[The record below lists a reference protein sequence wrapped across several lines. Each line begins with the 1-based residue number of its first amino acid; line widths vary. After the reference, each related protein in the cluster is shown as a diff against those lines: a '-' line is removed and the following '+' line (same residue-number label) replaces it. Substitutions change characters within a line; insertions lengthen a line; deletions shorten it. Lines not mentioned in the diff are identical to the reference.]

1 MQMPGLGEKLM
12 VLVSS
17 SSVENGFHFIPRGAE
32 ISLTALM
39 WVVTGAKI
47 LNPVNGK
54 CLYQS
59 FIWFRILKNDPV

>member
-32 ISLTALM
+32 ISLTAHML
-39 WVVTGAKI
+39 VVTGDKI

-54 CLYQS
+54 CLYQRVL
-59 FIWFRILKNDPV
+59 FGLGF